1 MAAWAWQA
9 GTREAHAALNAA
21 MGRTHLVSL
30 RRGDQLNESDMSDL
44 GTWGLVGVGGSLGV
58 AHVLTGPD
66 HVAALTQISCGARL
80 KGFWLGARWGV
91 GHSMG
96 LLLM

>member
-1 MAAWAWQA
+1 MHSE
-9 GTREAHAALNAA
+9 GNRCGLH
-21 MGRTHLVSL
+21 THLVSL